1 MSNFDDFMNKFK
13 VKYARVVP
21 GKNYETINH
30 GSTIT
35 ASYYLDREEV
45 VEMELPL
52 RGFEELVRMD
62 TEYTRIWQDE
72 RDEVWL
78 RKTYPALKDA
88 YDKYQ
93 MLLALYK

>member
-1 MSNFDDFMNKFK
+1 MSNYDEFLNRFR
-13 VKYARVVP
+13 VKHARVVP
-21 GKNYETINH
+21 GRNYETIKH

-35 ASYYLDREEV
+35 ASYYADREEV
-45 VEMELPL
+45 VEMELPR

-72 RDEVWL
+72 RDEAWL

-88 YDKYQ
+88 YEKYQ
-93 MLLALYK
+93 LLLAIYK